1 MPKTNPLL
9 TMTGLPPF
17 QKIKP
22 EHIEPALDELIKGRT
37 TFIITHRLPIIRN
50 ADLILVLEDGQVVER
65 GRHSELMAR
74 NGLYQQIYESQLSVT
89 EGSGENFRV
98 QDNSN
103 L

>member
-1 MPKTNPLL
+1 
-9 TMTGLPPF
+9 
-17 QKIKP
+17 
-22 EHIEPALDELIKGRT
+22 
-37 TFIITHRLPIIRN
+37 
-50 ADLILVLEDGQVVER
+50 VLEDGQVVER

-74 NGLYQQIYESQLSVT
+74 NGLYQQIYESQLSVA